1 VQWCARHGSA
11 TLPPV
16 EITSSHR
23 PAVDR
28 LPLPLTGAQRAVPSS
43 TQSHSSY
50 SIAAG
55 AATRWACACAFFLL
69 HLDPAMNIP
78 PTTLLALALSAALA
92 APAYAAETSDAPT
105 TLNALQVI
113 ATPRGAAV
121 APTQVVGPNRYIINA
136 ADLDAMVTGNNA
148 LAMLKAV
155 PGASYTATDGLGLDI
170 SATSL
175 FVRGFRMNE
184 MGITFEGVPLNDS
197 GFLSLT
203 GTSVVNVGVPDGIGA
218 ITVSPGGAPVSVF
231 SSSANGGSLEYRLRD
246 LQDTASLR
254 IKQGIGSNRTL
265 VTTVSAQTGQLGEHG
280 PKVLV
285 DLQRVSADK
294 YQGAGTQDFLRGN
307 LKAQQDVAWGDF
319 TVFASDSKAKV
330 WGYNNISFDMIRK
343 LGWKADSFYPD
354 YAWAYYVASPENADE
369 SCGAYTCGELSE
381 LIPYDTGQVTR
392 DRVASINHRFQITH
406 ALSGNAQLYNANSHT
421 QATLTDPTVPSP
433 NGAPF
438 SEQVQTP
445 RVNRLGGMANLQF
458 EVGAHTISAGFWQ
471 EKSKAAAR
479 TEWYQ
484 QPLLGQGK
492 PLKATGPFDVHGPA
506 FLTDNA
512 SRWVTRS
519 QQFYLHD
526 DIALSDTLKLGV
538 GFKAVDFRTEG
549 GGLGDAVDR
558 PVYGALR
565 AKDNVLPHV
574 SLFWSPSDATDA
586 FIDVANTMNGYRV
599 AQRGNIGYTASAW
612 TISDQ
617 DEFDRVAGTLR
628 PEKNWNFTVGA
639 THRFERLTLTGDV
652 FYSDIR
658 NRLLSAAIGTQ
669 FAQINTVRLMPKM
682 HVIGADLGITADITD
697 RVQFYQGVAVARSY
711 YGSDFVVGD
720 TVYPIKG
727 NAQPGYPQVS
737 LVSDLSAHLGN
748 WRLGATSTSYLR
760 QPFTYENDIRVP
772 TFWQV
777 NTYAAYTLGEGSV
790 LPGLE
795 LRLDV
800 SNLFNRNNIGT
811 ATIAGS
817 SFSGDYQTLQR
828 SAPRQVMFSTAMTF

>member
-1 VQWCARHGSA
+1 MN
-11 TLPPV
+11 TPP
-16 EITSSHR
+16 
-23 PAVDR
+23 
-28 LPLPLTGAQRAVPSS
+28 
-43 TQSHSSY
+43 
-50 SIAAG
+50 
-55 AATRWACACAFFLL
+55 
-69 HLDPAMNIP
+69 
-78 PTTLLALALSAALA
+78 TLLALAIGTALV
-92 APAYAAETSDAPT
+92 APLHAAESTDAAHDTPT

-121 APTQVVGPNRYIINA
+121 APTQVVGPNRYVINA
-136 ADLDAMVTGNNA
+136 TDLDAMVSGNNG
-148 LAMLKAV
+148 LSMLKNV

-184 MGITFEGVPLNDS
+184 MGITFEGVPLNDN

-203 GTSVVNVGVPDGIGA
+203 GTSVVNVGVPDGIGS
-218 ITVSPGGAPVSVF
+218 ITVSPGGAPVSVL
-231 SSSANGGSLEYRLRD
+231 SSSVNGGSLEYRLRD
-246 LQDTASLR
+246 LQDTPSLR
-254 IKQGIGSNRTL
+254 IKQGVGSNNTL
-265 VTTVSAQTGQLGEHG
+265 VTTVSGQSGQLGESG
-280 PKVLV
+280 PKLLV

-294 YQGAGTQDFLRGN
+294 YQGAGTQKFLRGD

-319 TVFASDSKAKV
+319 TVFLSDSKAAV

-354 YAWAYYVASPENADE
+354 YAWAYYVASPGNADK

-392 DRVASINHRFQITH
+392 DRVASINHRFQITP
-406 ALSGNAQLYNANSHT
+406 ALSGNVQLYNANSHT

-445 RVNRLGGMANLQF
+445 HLNRLGGMFNLQF
-458 EVGAHTISAGFWQ
+458 EAGAHTITTGFWQ
-471 EKSKAAAR
+471 EKSKAAAK

-484 QPLLGQGK
+484 QPLLGEGK
-492 PLKATGPFDVHGPA
+492 PLKATGPFDVYGPA
-506 FLTDNA
+506 FQTDNA
-512 SRWVTRS
+512 SSWVTRS
-519 QQFYLHD
+519 RQFYLHD
-526 DIALSDTLKLGV
+526 NYAVTDTLVLGM
-538 GFKAVDFRTEG
+538 GFKAVDFSTTG
-549 GGLGDAVDR
+549 GGIGDAPER
-558 PVYGALR
+558 PVYGTLR
-565 AKDNVLPHV
+565 AKSSFLPHV
-574 SLFWSPSDATDA
+574 SLYWSPTDRTDA
-586 FIDVANTMNGYRV
+586 FIDLANTMNGYRV

-612 TISDQ
+612 TITDQ
-617 DEFDRVAGTLR
+617 QEFDRVAGTLR
-628 PEKNWNFTVGA
+628 PEKNWNLTVGA
-639 THRFERLTLTGDV
+639 SHRFDRLTVTADV
-652 FYSDIR
+652 FYNDIR

-682 HVIGADLGITADITD
+682 HVIGADLGITADLTEHL
-697 RVQFYQGVAVARSY
+697 QFYQGIALARSY
-711 YGSDFVVGD
+711 YDSDFVVGD

-727 NAQPGYPQVS
+727 NAQPGYPQLS
-737 LVSDLSAHLGN
+737 LVSDLSAHFGG
-748 WRLGATSTSYLR
+748 WRFGATSTSYLR

-777 NTYAAYTLGEGSV
+777 NAYTAYTLGPHSPV
-790 LPGLE
+790 PGLE

-828 SAPRQVMFSTAMTF
+828 SAPRQVMFSTSMSF

>member
-1 VQWCARHGSA
+1 MN
-11 TLPPV
+11 TPP
-16 EITSSHR
+16 
-23 PAVDR
+23 
-28 LPLPLTGAQRAVPSS
+28 
-43 TQSHSSY
+43 
-50 SIAAG
+50 
-55 AATRWACACAFFLL
+55 
-69 HLDPAMNIP
+69 
-78 PTTLLALALSAALA
+78 TLLALAIGIALV
-92 APAYAAETSDAPT
+92 APLHAAESTDAAHDTPT

-121 APTQVVGPNRYIINA
+121 APTQVVGPNRYVINA
-136 ADLDAMVTGNNA
+136 TDLDSMVSGNNG
-148 LAMLKAV
+148 LSMLKNV
-155 PGASYTATDGLGLDI
+155 PGGSYTATDGLGLDI

-184 MGITFEGVPLNDS
+184 MGITFEGVPLNDN

-203 GTSVVNVGVPDGIGA
+203 GTSVVNVGVPDGIGS

-231 SSSANGGSLEYRLRD
+231 SSSVNGGSLEYRLRD
-246 LQDTASLR
+246 LQDNPSLR
-254 IKQGIGSNRTL
+254 IKQGVGSNNTR
-265 VTTVSAQTGQLGEHG
+265 VTTVSGQSGQLGEHG
-280 PKVLV
+280 PKLLV

-294 YQGAGTQDFLRGN
+294 YQGAGTQKFLRGD

-319 TVFASDSKAKV
+319 TVFLSDSKAAV

-354 YAWAYYVASPENADE
+354 YAWAYYVASPENADT

-392 DRVASINHRFQITH
+392 DRVASINHRFQITP
-406 ALSGNAQLYNANSHT
+406 ALSGNVQLYNANSHT

-445 RVNRLGGMANLQF
+445 HLNRLGGMFNLQF
-458 EVGAHTISAGFWQ
+458 ETGAHTLTAGFWQ
-471 EKSKAAAR
+471 EKSKAAAK

-492 PLKATGPFDVHGPA
+492 PLKATGPFDVYGPA
-506 FLTDNA
+506 FQTDNA
-512 SRWVTRS
+512 SSWVTRS
-519 QQFYLHD
+519 RQLYLHD
-526 DIALSDTLKLGV
+526 NYAVTDTLVLGL
-538 GFKAVDFRTEG
+538 GFKALDFTTTG
-549 GGLGDAVDR
+549 GGIGDSAER
-558 PVYGALR
+558 PVFGTLR
-565 AKDNVLPHV
+565 AKSNFLPHV
-574 SLFWSPSDATDA
+574 SLYWSPTERTDA
-586 FIDVANTMNGYRV
+586 FIDLVNTMNGYRV

-617 DEFDRVAGTLR
+617 KEFDRVAGTLR
-628 PEKNWNFTVGA
+628 PEKNWNLTVGA
-639 THRFERLTLTGDV
+639 SHRFDRLTVTGDV
-652 FYSDIR
+652 FYNDIR

-682 HVIGADLGITADITD
+682 HVIGADLGITADLTD
-697 RVQFYQGVAVARSY
+697 HLQFYQGIALARSY
-711 YGSDFVVGD
+711 YDSDFVVGD

-727 NAQPGYPQVS
+727 NAQPGYPQLS
-737 LVSDLSAHLGN
+737 LVSDLSAHFGH
-748 WRLGATSTSYLR
+748 WRFGATSTSYLR

-777 NTYAAYTLGEGSV
+777 NAYTAYTLGPDSL

-828 SAPRQVMFSTAMTF
+828 SAPRQVMFSTSIAF

>member
-1 VQWCARHGSA
+1 
-11 TLPPV
+11 
-16 EITSSHR
+16 
-23 PAVDR
+23 
-28 LPLPLTGAQRAVPSS
+28 
-43 TQSHSSY
+43 
-50 SIAAG
+50 
-55 AATRWACACAFFLL
+55 
-69 HLDPAMNIP
+69 MNTP
-78 PTTLLALALSAALA
+78 PTQRTALAIAISIVSSAHAVEA
-92 APAYAAETSDAPT
+92 HDTAYDTPV

-113 ATPRGAAV
+113 ATPRSAAV

-136 ADLDAMVTGNNA
+136 TDLDAMVTGNNG
-148 LAMLKAV
+148 LAMLKQV

-218 ITVSPGGAPVSVF
+218 ITVSPGGAPVHVF

-246 LQDTASLR
+246 LKDTPSLR
-254 IKQGIGSNRTL
+254 LKQGVGSNRTL

-280 PKVLV
+280 PTLLV
-285 DLQRVSADK
+285 DLQRVSGDK

-319 TVFASDSKAKV
+319 TLFVSDSKAKV

-343 LGWKADSFYPD
+343 LGWNADSFYPD
-354 YAWAYYVASPENADE
+354 YAWAYYVASPENAE
-369 SCGAYTCGELSE
+369 IPCGAYTCGELSE
-381 LIPYDTGQVTR
+381 LIPYDTGQITR
-392 DRVASINHRFQITH
+392 DRIASINHRFQITP
-406 ALSGNAQLYNANSHT
+406 ALSGNVQLYSANSHT
-421 QATLTDPTVPSP
+421 QATLTDPLVPSP

-445 RVNRLGGMANLQF
+445 RVNRLGGMANVQF
-458 EVGAHTISAGFWQ
+458 ETDAHTFTAGVWQ

-479 TEWYQ
+479 TDWYA
-484 QPLLGQGK
+484 QPLLGQGA
-492 PLKATGPFDVHGPA
+492 PLKATGPFDVYGPA
-506 FLTDNA
+506 FQTESA

-519 QQFYLHD
+519 QQVYLHD

-549 GGLGDAVDR
+549 GGQGDAPDR

-565 AKDNVLPHV
+565 AKDHFLPHV
-574 SLFWSPSDATDA
+574 SLFWSPSAATDA
-586 FIDVANTMNGYRV
+586 FIDLASGMNGYRV

-612 TISDQ
+612 TVTDQ
-617 DEFDRVAGTLR
+617 EEFDRIAGSLR
-628 PEKNWNFTVGA
+628 PEKNWNLTVGA

-658 NRLLSAAIGTQ
+658 NRLLSAAVGTQ

-682 HVIGADLGITADITD
+682 HVIGADLGITADLGD
-697 RVQFYQGVAVARSY
+697 HLQFYQGVAVARSY
-711 YGSDFVVGD
+711 YDSDFVVGD

-737 LVSDLSAHLGN
+737 LVSDLSAHVGD
-748 WRLGATSTSYLR
+748 WRFGATSTSYLR
-760 QPFTYENDIRVP
+760 QPFTYQNDIRVP

-777 NTYAAYTLGEGSV
+777 NTYAAYTLGQGSV

-800 SNLFNRNNIGT
+800 SNLFNRNNVGT

-828 SAPRQVMFSTAMTF
+828 SAPRQVMFSTAIAF

>member
-1 VQWCARHGSA
+1 
-11 TLPPV
+11 
-16 EITSSHR
+16 
-23 PAVDR
+23 
-28 LPLPLTGAQRAVPSS
+28 
-43 TQSHSSY
+43 
-50 SIAAG
+50 
-55 AATRWACACAFFLL
+55 
-69 HLDPAMNIP
+69 MNTP
-78 PTTLLALALSAALA
+78 PTTLLVLALSAALA
-92 APAYAAETSDAPT
+92 APAYAAEANDAPT

-136 ADLDAMVTGNNA
+136 ADLDGMVIGNNG

-184 MGITFEGVPLNDS
+184 MGITFEGVPLNDN

-246 LQDTASLR
+246 LQDTPSLR
-254 IKQGIGSNRTL
+254 IKQGVGSNRTL

-354 YAWAYYVASPENADE
+354 YAWAYYVASPENADK

-381 LIPYDTGQVTR
+381 LIPYDTGQTTR
-392 DRVASINHRFQITH
+392 DRVASINHRFQITP
-406 ALSGNAQLYNANSHT
+406 ALSGNVQLYNANSHT

-458 EVGAHTISAGFWQ
+458 EVGAHTFTAGLWQ
-471 EKSKAAAR
+471 EQSKAAAR
-479 TEWYQ
+479 TDWYQ

-492 PLKATGPFDVHGPA
+492 PLNTTGPFDVYGPA
-506 FLTDNA
+506 FLTESA

-549 GGLGDAVDR
+549 GGLGDAPDR

-565 AKDNVLPHV
+565 AKDNFLPHV
-574 SLFWSPSDATDA
+574 SLFWSPSASTDA
-586 FIDVANTMNGYRV
+586 FIDIANTMNGYRV

-652 FYSDIR
+652 FYNDVR

-682 HVIGADLGITADITD
+682 HVIGADLGVTADLSEHL
-697 RVQFYQGVAVARSY
+697 QFYQGVAVARSY
-711 YGSDFVVGD
+711 YDSDFVVGD

-737 LVSDLSAHLGN
+737 LVSDLSAHFGD
-748 WRLGATSTSYLR
+748 WRFGATSTSYLR

-777 NTYAAYTLGEGSV
+777 NTYAAYTLGEASV

-828 SAPRQVMFSTAMTF
+828 SAPRQVMFSTAMQF

>member
-1 VQWCARHGSA
+1 
-11 TLPPV
+11 
-16 EITSSHR
+16 
-23 PAVDR
+23 
-28 LPLPLTGAQRAVPSS
+28 
-43 TQSHSSY
+43 
-50 SIAAG
+50 
-55 AATRWACACAFFLL
+55 
-69 HLDPAMNIP
+69 
-78 PTTLLALALSAALA
+78 
-92 APAYAAETSDAPT
+92 
-105 TLNALQVI
+105 
-113 ATPRGAAV
+113 
-121 APTQVVGPNRYIINA
+121 
-136 ADLDAMVTGNNA
+136 
-148 LAMLKAV
+148 
-155 PGASYTATDGLGLDI
+155 
-170 SATSL
+170 
-175 FVRGFRMNE
+175 
-184 MGITFEGVPLNDS
+184 
-197 GFLSLT
+197 
-203 GTSVVNVGVPDGIGA
+203 
-218 ITVSPGGAPVSVF
+218 
-231 SSSANGGSLEYRLRD
+231 
-246 LQDTASLR
+246 
-254 IKQGIGSNRTL
+254 
-265 VTTVSAQTGQLGEHG
+265 
-280 PKVLV
+280 
-285 DLQRVSADK
+285 
-294 YQGAGTQDFLRGN
+294 
-307 LKAQQDVAWGDF
+307 
-319 TVFASDSKAKV
+319 
-330 WGYNNISFDMIRK
+330 
-343 LGWKADSFYPD
+343 
-354 YAWAYYVASPENADE
+354 
-369 SCGAYTCGELSE
+369 
-381 LIPYDTGQVTR
+381 
-392 DRVASINHRFQITH
+392 
-406 ALSGNAQLYNANSHT
+406 
-421 QATLTDPTVPSP
+421 
-433 NGAPF
+433 
-438 SEQVQTP
+438 
-445 RVNRLGGMANLQF
+445 MANLQL
-458 EVGAHTISAGFWQ
+458 EAGAHTFTAGVWQ

-479 TEWYQ
+479 TDWYQ

-492 PLKATGPFDVHGPA
+492 PLKATGPFDVYGPA

-549 GGLGDAVDR
+549 GGLGDAPDR

-565 AKDNVLPHV
+565 AKDNFLPQV
-574 SLFWSPSDATDA
+574 SLYWSPSDSTDA
-586 FIDVANTMNGYRV
+586 FIDIANTMNGYRV

-652 FYSDIR
+652 FYNDIR

-682 HVIGADLGITADITD
+682 HVIGADLGITADLSE

-737 LVSDLSAHLGN
+737 LVSDLSAHFGE
-748 WRLGATSTSYLR
+748 WRFGAASTSYLR

-828 SAPRQVMFSTAMTF
+828 SAPRQVMFSTAMQF

>member
-1 VQWCARHGSA
+1 
-11 TLPPV
+11 
-16 EITSSHR
+16 
-23 PAVDR
+23 
-28 LPLPLTGAQRAVPSS
+28 
-43 TQSHSSY
+43 
-50 SIAAG
+50 
-55 AATRWACACAFFLL
+55 
-69 HLDPAMNIP
+69 MNTP
-78 PTTLLALALSAALA
+78 PTQRLALAIALSIVSSAHAIE
-92 APAYAAETSDAPT
+92 APDTAHDTPV

-113 ATPRGAAV
+113 ATPRGAAT
-121 APTQVVGPNRYIINA
+121 APTQVVGPNRYVINA
-136 ADLDAMVTGNNA
+136 SDLDAMVTGNNG
-148 LAMLKAV
+148 LAMLKQV

-218 ITVSPGGAPVSVF
+218 ITVSPGGAPVHVF

-254 IKQGIGSNRTL
+254 VKQGVGSNRTF
-265 VTTVSAQTGQLGEHG
+265 VTTVSAQSGQLGEHG
-280 PKVLV
+280 PKLMV

-307 LKAQQDVAWGDF
+307 LKAQQDVAWGDVTLF
-319 TVFASDSKAKV
+319 VSDSRAKV

-354 YAWAYYVASPENADE
+354 YAWAYRVASPENAE
-369 SCGAYTCGELSE
+369 ASCGAYTCGELSE
-381 LIPYDTGQVTR
+381 LIPYDTGQITR
-392 DRVASINHRFQITH
+392 DRIASINHRFQITP
-406 ALSGNAQLYNANSHT
+406 ALSGNVQLYNANSHT
-421 QATLTDPTVPSP
+421 QATLADPTVPSP

-445 RVNRLGGMANLQF
+445 RVNRLGGMANLQL
-458 EVGAHTISAGFWQ
+458 EAGAHTFTAGVWQ
-471 EKSKAAAR
+471 EQSKAAAR
-479 TEWYQ
+479 TDWYQ
-484 QPLLGQGK
+484 QPLLGQGA
-492 PLKATGPFDVHGPA
+492 PLKATGPFDVYGPA
-506 FLTDNA
+506 FQTDNA

-519 QQFYLHD
+519 RQLYLHD
-526 DIALSDTLKLGV
+526 DIALRDTLRLGV

-549 GGLGDAVDR
+549 GGLGDAPDR

-565 AKDNVLPHV
+565 AKSNFLPHV
-574 SLFWSPSDATDA
+574 SLFWSPSAATDA
-586 FIDVANTMNGYRV
+586 FIDLASGMNGYRV

-612 TISDQ
+612 TVTDQ
-617 DEFDRVAGTLR
+617 EEFDRIAGSLR
-628 PEKNWNFTVGA
+628 PEKNWNLTVGA
-639 THRFERLTLTGDV
+639 THRFERLTLNGDV

-658 NRLLSAAIGTQ
+658 NRLLSAAVGTQ

-682 HVIGADLGITADITD
+682 HVIGAGLGITADLGD
-697 RVQFYQGVAVARSY
+697 HLQFYQGVAVARSY
-711 YGSDFVVGD
+711 YDSDFVVGD

-737 LVSDLSAHLGN
+737 LVSDLSAHFGD
-748 WRLGATSTSYLR
+748 WRVGATSTSYLR
-760 QPFTYENDIRVP
+760 QPFTYQNDIRVP

-777 NTYAAYTLGEGSV
+777 NTYAAYTLGQGSV

-795 LRLDV
+795 LRVDI

-828 SAPRQVMFSTAMTF
+828 SAPRQVMFSTAIAF

>member
-1 VQWCARHGSA
+1 MN
-11 TLPPV
+11 TPP
-16 EITSSHR
+16 
-23 PAVDR
+23 
-28 LPLPLTGAQRAVPSS
+28 
-43 TQSHSSY
+43 
-50 SIAAG
+50 
-55 AATRWACACAFFLL
+55 
-69 HLDPAMNIP
+69 
-78 PTTLLALALSAALA
+78 TLLALAIGIALV
-92 APAYAAETSDAPT
+92 APLHAAESTDAAHDTPT

-121 APTQVVGPNRYIINA
+121 APTQVVGPNRYVINA
-136 ADLDAMVTGNNA
+136 TDLDSMVSGNNG
-148 LAMLKAV
+148 LSMLKNV

-184 MGITFEGVPLNDS
+184 MGITFEGVPLNDN

-203 GTSVVNVGVPDGIGA
+203 GTSVVNVGVPDGIGS

-231 SSSANGGSLEYRLRD
+231 SSSVNGGSLEYRLRD
-246 LQDTASLR
+246 LQDTPSLR
-254 IKQGIGSNRTL
+254 LKQGVGSNNTL
-265 VTTVSAQTGQLGEHG
+265 VTTVSGQSGQLGEHG
-280 PKVLV
+280 PKLLV

-294 YQGAGTQDFLRGN
+294 YQGAGTQKFLRGD

-319 TVFASDSKAKV
+319 TVFLSDSKAAV

-354 YAWAYYVASPENADE
+354 YAWAYYVASPENADT

-392 DRVASINHRFQITH
+392 DRVASINHRFQITP
-406 ALSGNAQLYNANSHT
+406 ALSGNVQLYNVNSHT

-445 RVNRLGGMANLQF
+445 HLNRLGGMFNLQF
-458 EVGAHTISAGFWQ
+458 ETGAHTLTTGFWQ
-471 EKSKAAAR
+471 EKSKAAAK

-484 QPLLGQGK
+484 QPLLGEGK
-492 PLKATGPFDVHGPA
+492 PLKATGPFDVYGPA
-506 FLTDNA
+506 FQTDNA
-512 SRWVTRS
+512 SSWVTRS
-519 QQFYLHD
+519 RQLYLHD
-526 DIALSDTLKLGV
+526 NYAVTDTLVLGL
-538 GFKAVDFRTEG
+538 GFKAVDFTTTG
-549 GGLGDAVDR
+549 GGIGDSAER
-558 PVYGALR
+558 PVFGTLR
-565 AKDNVLPHV
+565 AKSNFLPHV
-574 SLFWSPSDATDA
+574 SLYWSPTERTDA
-586 FIDVANTMNGYRV
+586 FIDLVNTMNGYRV

-617 DEFDRVAGTLR
+617 KEFDRVAGTLR
-628 PEKNWNFTVGA
+628 PEKNWNLTVGA
-639 THRFERLTLTGDV
+639 SHRFDRLTVTGDV
-652 FYSDIR
+652 FYNDIR

-682 HVIGADLGITADITD
+682 HVIGADLGITADLTD
-697 RVQFYQGVAVARSY
+697 HLQFYQGIALARSY
-711 YGSDFVVGD
+711 YDSDFVVGD

-727 NAQPGYPQVS
+727 NAQPGYPQLS
-737 LVSDLSAHLGN
+737 LVSDLSAHFGD
-748 WRLGATSTSYLR
+748 WRFGATSTSYLR

-777 NTYAAYTLGEGSV
+777 NAYTAYTLGPDSM

-828 SAPRQVMFSTAMTF
+828 SAPRQVMFSTSMSF

>member
-1 VQWCARHGSA
+1 MN
-11 TLPPV
+11 T
-16 EITSSHR
+16 
-23 PAVDR
+23 PA
-28 LPLPLTGAQRAVPSS
+28 
-43 TQSHSSY
+43 
-50 SIAAG
+50 
-55 AATRWACACAFFLL
+55 
-69 HLDPAMNIP
+69 
-78 PTTLLALALSAALA
+78 TTLLALAIGIALVIPLHAAA
-92 APAYAAETSDAPT
+92 SSDGAHDAPT

-121 APTQVVGPNRYIINA
+121 APTQVVGPNRYRINA
-136 ADLDAMVTGNNA
+136 TDLDAMVTGNNG
-148 LAMLKAV
+148 LAMLKQV

-184 MGITFEGVPLNDS
+184 MGVTFEGVPLNDS

-203 GTSVVNVGVPDGIGA
+203 GTSVVNVGVPDGIGS

-231 SSSANGGSLEYRLRD
+231 SSSVNGGSLEYRVAE
-246 LQDTASLR
+246 LQDSPSLR
-254 IKQGIGSNRTL
+254 IRQGVGSNNTL
-265 VTTVSAQTGQLGEHG
+265 VTTVSGQSGQLGEHG
-280 PKVLV
+280 PKLLV

-294 YQGAGTQDFLRGN
+294 YQGGGTQHFLRGD

-319 TVFASDSKAKV
+319 TVFLSDSKAAV
-330 WGYNNISFDMIRK
+330 WGYNNISFDMIRT

-354 YAWAYYVASPENADE
+354 YAWAYYVASPENADK

-392 DRVASINHRFQITH
+392 DRVASINHRFQITP
-406 ALSGNAQLYNANSHT
+406 ALSGNVQLYNANSHT

-445 RVNRLGGMANLQF
+445 HLNRLGGMFNLQF
-458 EVGAHTISAGFWQ
+458 EAGVHTLTAGFWQ
-471 EKSKAAAR
+471 EKSKAAAK

-484 QPLLGQGK
+484 QPLLGEGR
-492 PLKATGPFDVHGPA
+492 PLKAIGPFDVYGPA
-506 FLTDNA
+506 FQADNQ
-512 SRWVTRS
+512 SSWVTRS
-519 QQFYLHD
+519 RQFYLHD
-526 DIALSDTLKLGV
+526 DIALADTLTLGV
-538 GFKAVDFRTEG
+538 GFKAVDFSTRG
-549 GGLGDAVDR
+549 GGIGDAPDR
-558 PVYGALR
+558 PVNGMLR
-565 AKDNVLPHV
+565 ARSNFLPHV
-574 SLFWSPSDATDA
+574 SLFWSPTEKTDA
-586 FIDVANTMNGYRV
+586 FIDLANTMNGYRV

-612 TISDQ
+612 TITDQ
-617 DEFDRVAGTLR
+617 EEFDRVAGTLR
-628 PEKNWNFTVGA
+628 PEKNWNLTVGA
-639 THRFERLTLTGDV
+639 SHRFDGLTVTADV
-652 FYSDIR
+652 FYNDIR

-682 HVIGADLGITADITD
+682 HVIGADLGITADLGEHL
-697 RVQFYQGVAVARSY
+697 QFYQGIAVARSY
-711 YGSDFVVGD
+711 YDSDFVVGD

-727 NAQPGYPQVS
+727 NAQPGYPQLS
-737 LVSDLSAHLGN
+737 LVSDLSAHVGD
-748 WRLGATSTSYLR
+748 WRFGATSTSYLR

-777 NTYAAYTLGEGSV
+777 NAYAAYRLGEHSV

-828 SAPRQVMFSTAMTF
+828 SAPRQLMFSTSMAF

>member
-1 VQWCARHGSA
+1 
-11 TLPPV
+11 
-16 EITSSHR
+16 
-23 PAVDR
+23 
-28 LPLPLTGAQRAVPSS
+28 
-43 TQSHSSY
+43 
-50 SIAAG
+50 
-55 AATRWACACAFFLL
+55 
-69 HLDPAMNIP
+69 MNTP

-92 APAYAAETSDAPT
+92 APAYAAEANDAPT

-136 ADLDAMVTGNNA
+136 ADLDGMVTGNNG

-184 MGITFEGVPLNDS
+184 MGITFEGVPLNDN

-246 LQDTASLR
+246 LQDTPSLR
-254 IKQGIGSNRTL
+254 IKQGVGSNRTL

-354 YAWAYYVASPENADE
+354 YAWAYYVASPENADK

-381 LIPYDTGQVTR
+381 LIPYDTGQITR
-392 DRVASINHRFQITH
+392 DRVASINHRFQITP
-406 ALSGNAQLYNANSHT
+406 ALSGNLQLYNANSHT

-458 EVGAHTISAGFWQ
+458 EVGAHTLTAGFWQ
-471 EKSKAAAR
+471 EQSKAAAR
-479 TEWYQ
+479 TDWYQ

-492 PLKATGPFDVHGPA
+492 PLKATGPFDVYGPA
-506 FLTDNA
+506 FITDNA

-549 GGLGDAVDR
+549 GGLGDAPDR

-565 AKDNVLPHV
+565 AKDNFLPQV
-574 SLFWSPSDATDA
+574 SLYWSPSDSTDA
-586 FIDVANTMNGYRV
+586 FIDIANTMNGYRV

-652 FYSDIR
+652 FYNDIR

-682 HVIGADLGITADITD
+682 HVIGADLGITADLSE

-737 LVSDLSAHLGN
+737 LVSDLSAHFGE
-748 WRLGATSTSYLR
+748 WRFGAASTSYLR

-828 SAPRQVMFSTAMTF
+828 SAPRQVMFSTALQF

>member
-1 VQWCARHGSA
+1 
-11 TLPPV
+11 
-16 EITSSHR
+16 
-23 PAVDR
+23 
-28 LPLPLTGAQRAVPSS
+28 
-43 TQSHSSY
+43 
-50 SIAAG
+50 
-55 AATRWACACAFFLL
+55 
-69 HLDPAMNIP
+69 MNTP
-78 PTTLLALALSAALA
+78 PTQRLALAIAMSIASSAHAIEVHDTA
-92 APAYAAETSDAPT
+92 HDTPV

-113 ATPRGAAV
+113 ATPRSAAT

-136 ADLDAMVTGNNA
+136 TDLDAMVTGNNG
-148 LAMLKAV
+148 LAMLKQV

-203 GTSVVNVGVPDGIGA
+203 GTSVVNVGVPDAIGA
-218 ITVSPGGAPVSVF
+218 ITVSPGGAPVHVF

-246 LQDTASLR
+246 LQDSPSLR
-254 IKQGIGSNRTL
+254 VKQGVGSNRTF
-265 VTTVSAQTGQLGEHG
+265 VTTVSAQSGQLGEHG

-307 LKAQQDVAWGDF
+307 LKAQQDVAWGDITLF
-319 TVFASDSKAKV
+319 VSDSKAKV
-330 WGYNNISFDMIRK
+330 WGYNNMSFDMIRK

-354 YAWAYYVASPENADE
+354 YAWAYYVASPENAE
-369 SCGAYTCGELSE
+369 KSCGTYTCGELSE

-392 DRVASINHRFQITH
+392 DRVASINHRFQITPT
-406 ALSGNAQLYNANSHT
+406 LSGNVQLYNANSHT

-445 RVNRLGGMANLQF
+445 RVNRLGGMANLQL
-458 EVGAHTISAGFWQ
+458 EAGAHTFTAGVWQ

-479 TEWYQ
+479 TDWYQ
-484 QPLLGQGK
+484 QPLLGQGA
-492 PLKATGPFDVHGPA
+492 PLKATGPFDVYGPA
-506 FLTDNA
+506 FQTDNA

-549 GGLGDAVDR
+549 GGLGDAPDR
-558 PVYGALR
+558 PVNGALR
-565 AKDNVLPHV
+565 AKDNFLPHA
-574 SLFWSPSDATDA
+574 SLFWSPNASTDA
-586 FIDVANTMNGYRV
+586 FIDLASGMNGYRV

-612 TISDQ
+612 TVTDQ
-617 DEFDRVAGTLR
+617 EEFDRIADSLR
-628 PEKNWNFTVGA
+628 PEKNWNLTVGA
-639 THRFERLTLTGDV
+639 THRFDRLTLTGDV

-658 NRLLSAAIGTQ
+658 NRLLSAAVGTQ

-682 HVIGADLGITADITD
+682 HVIGADLGITADLGD
-697 RVQFYQGVAVARSY
+697 HLQFYQGVAVARSY
-711 YGSDFVVGD
+711 YDSDFVVGD

-737 LVSDLSAHLGN
+737 LVSDLSAHFGD
-748 WRLGATSTSYLR
+748 WRVGATSTSYLR
-760 QPFTYENDIRVP
+760 QPFTYQNDIRVP

-777 NTYAAYTLGEGSV
+777 NTYAAYTLGQGSV

-795 LRLDV
+795 LRLDI

-828 SAPRQVMFSTAMTF
+828 SAPRQVMFSTAIAF

>member
-1 VQWCARHGSA
+1 MN
-11 TLPPV
+11 T
-16 EITSSHR
+16 
-23 PAVDR
+23 PA
-28 LPLPLTGAQRAVPSS
+28 
-43 TQSHSSY
+43 
-50 SIAAG
+50 
-55 AATRWACACAFFLL
+55 
-69 HLDPAMNIP
+69 
-78 PTTLLALALSAALA
+78 TTLLALAIGIALVIPLRAAA
-92 APAYAAETSDAPT
+92 SSDGAHDAPT

-121 APTQVVGPNRYIINA
+121 APTQVVGPNRYRINA
-136 ADLDAMVTGNNA
+136 TDLDAMVTGNNG
-148 LAMLKAV
+148 LAMLKQV

-184 MGITFEGVPLNDS
+184 MGVTFEGVPLNDS

-203 GTSVVNVGVPDGIGA
+203 GTSVVNVGVPDGIGS

-231 SSSANGGSLEYRLRD
+231 SSSVNGGSLEYRLAELRD
-246 LQDTASLR
+246 TPGLR
-254 IKQGIGSNRTL
+254 IKQGVGSNNTL
-265 VTTVSAQTGQLGEHG
+265 VTTVSGQSGQLGEHG
-280 PKVLV
+280 PKLLV

-294 YQGAGTQDFLRGN
+294 YQGGGTQRFLRGD
-307 LKAQQDVAWGDF
+307 LKAQQEVAWGDF
-319 TVFASDSKAKV
+319 TVFLSDSKAAV

-354 YAWAYYVASPENADE
+354 YAWAYYVASPENADR

-392 DRVASINHRFQITH
+392 DRVASINHRFQITPV
-406 ALSGNAQLYNANSHT
+406 LSGNVQLYNANSHT
-421 QATLTDPTVPSP
+421 QATLTDPAVPSP

-445 RVNRLGGMANLQF
+445 HLNRLGGMFNLQF
-458 EVGAHTISAGFWQ
+458 EAGVHTLTTGFWQ
-471 EKSKAAAR
+471 EKRKAAAK

-484 QPLLGQGK
+484 QPLLGEGR
-492 PLKATGPFDVHGPA
+492 PLKAIGPFDVYGPA
-506 FLTDNA
+506 FQTENQ
-512 SRWVTRS
+512 SSWVTRS
-519 QQFYLHD
+519 RQFYLHD
-526 DIALSDTLKLGV
+526 DIALADTLTLGV
-538 GFKAVDFRTEG
+538 GFKAVDFSTRG
-549 GGLGDAVDR
+549 GGIGDAPDR
-558 PVYGALR
+558 PVNGMLR
-565 AKDNVLPHV
+565 ARSNFLPHV
-574 SLFWSPSDATDA
+574 SLFWSPTERTDA
-586 FIDVANTMNGYRV
+586 FIDLANTMNGYRV

-612 TISDQ
+612 TITDQ
-617 DEFDRVAGTLR
+617 DEFERVAGTLR
-628 PEKNWNFTVGA
+628 PEKNWNLTVGA
-639 THRFERLTLTGDV
+639 SHRFDGLTVTADV
-652 FYSDIR
+652 FYNDIR

-682 HVIGADLGITADITD
+682 HVIGADLGITADLTEHL
-697 RVQFYQGVAVARSY
+697 QFYQGIAVARSY
-711 YGSDFVVGD
+711 YDSDFVVGD

-727 NAQPGYPQVS
+727 NAQPGYPQLS
-737 LVSDLSAHLGN
+737 LVSDLSAHVGD
-748 WRLGATSTSYLR
+748 WRFGATSTSYLR

-777 NTYAAYTLGEGSV
+777 NAYAAYRLGEHSV

-828 SAPRQVMFSTAMTF
+828 SAPRQLMFSTSMAF

>member
-1 VQWCARHGSA
+1 
-11 TLPPV
+11 
-16 EITSSHR
+16 
-23 PAVDR
+23 
-28 LPLPLTGAQRAVPSS
+28 
-43 TQSHSSY
+43 
-50 SIAAG
+50 
-55 AATRWACACAFFLL
+55 
-69 HLDPAMNIP
+69 MNTP
-78 PTTLLALALSAALA
+78 PTTLLALALSAALV
-92 APAYAAETSDAPT
+92 APAYATEANDAPT

-136 ADLDAMVTGNNA
+136 ADLDAMVSGNNA

-218 ITVSPGGAPVSVF
+218 VTVSPGGAPVSVF

-307 LKAQQDVAWGDF
+307 LKAQKKVAWGDF

-354 YAWAYYVASPENADE
+354 YAWAYYVASPENAEE

-381 LIPYDTGQVTR
+381 LVPYQTGQITR
-392 DRVASINHRFQITH
+392 DRVASINHRFQITP
-406 ALSGNAQLYNANSHT
+406 ALSGNVQLYNANSHT

-438 SEQVQTP
+438 SEQVQAP

-458 EVGAHTISAGFWQ
+458 EAGAHTLTAGVWQ
-471 EKSKAAAR
+471 EQSKAAAR
-479 TEWYQ
+479 TDWYQ
-484 QPLLGQGK
+484 QPLLGQGR
-492 PLKATGPFDVHGPA
+492 PLKATGPFDVYGPA
-506 FLTDNA
+506 FLTENA

-549 GGLGDAVDR
+549 GGLGDAPDR
-558 PVYGALR
+558 PVYGVLR
-565 AKDNVLPHV
+565 AKDNFLPHV
-574 SLFWSPSDATDA
+574 SLFWSPSDSTDA
-586 FIDVANTMNGYRV
+586 FIDIANSMNGYRV

-652 FYSDIR
+652 FYNDIR

-682 HVIGADLGITADITD
+682 HVIGADLGITADLSE

-737 LVSDLSAHLGN
+737 LVSDLSAHFGE
-748 WRLGATSTSYLR
+748 WRFGATSTSYLR

-772 TFWQV
+772 MFWQV

-800 SNLFNRNNIGT
+800 SNLFNRNSIGT

-828 SAPRQVMFSTAMTF
+828 SAPRQVVFSTSIAF